1 MAINYQFD
9 VINPFQAAL
18 QGYGAGAQILQ
29 QERSAA
35 QQARQEEQQ
44 SQLFALQMEEARARA
59 AKVQQEMAN
68 AERVQLVMA
77 DFYDKVAAGTIT
89 AKDVAMV
96 KSVNAE
102 VGTFGEEMLSKM
114 SDDAKR
120 VAFGNLTRPLAALML
135 GQNDVAKADFETQY
149 EAALNSGDQESAD
162 AVKIFLDQMGT
173 EEGRT
178 FLKATLMLGA
188 AEAEPEKGMFDTAF
202 KGIQQIKNA
211 PMEAE
216 KGDLE
221 MQRLRAQIARDRAE
235 VNKIAY
241 EQQAQSSTGS
251 EVQSSKILDDGT
263 FIAAMK
269 DGTRIV
275 RNPQGQIVEGDE
287 AQRVIAEAN
296 RVGTELQ
303 GQRAGARAGA
313 TLGQKEAKEAFT
325 ALSNVQRN
333 ISNLDQVVEA
343 IDRGASTGVI
353 ESTLPAWDAS
363 TIELRNLQS
372 RLGLDVIG
380 SVTFGALSEGEL
392 NLALATALPTNLT
405 PADLRKWVI
414 NKKTAQEKLA
424 TYLNEQARFLSIPG
438 STVGDWL
445 AHVEAKTRMGATT
458 GSRSSVVPLQA
469 TPRAR
474 QRPTSE

>member
-235 VNKIAY
+235 VNKIGY

-313 TLGQKEAKEAFT
+313 TLGPKEAFT